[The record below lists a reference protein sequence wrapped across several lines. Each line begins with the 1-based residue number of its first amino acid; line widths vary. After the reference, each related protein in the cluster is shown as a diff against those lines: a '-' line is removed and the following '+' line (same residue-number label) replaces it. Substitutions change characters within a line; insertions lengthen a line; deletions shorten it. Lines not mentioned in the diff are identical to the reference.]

1 MSCEVALDHQPARCR
16 PRSGAMLQLCFGRAL
31 ALCIESECP
40 LSNRAEKRVDAPGQ
54 CCSLEFAMPQSLLLS
69 PNGQFECYSR
79 HMFLSAC
86 AGIALHIPGACTA
99 RGTREAARRT
109 RAQVQRPEA
118 QRHTRAVTRVLHTCH
133 ARWRE
138 SGGMCRWPLRQDGM
152 SMQLAP
158 PRECGTSTACSPC
171 KTLCSIS
178 SQLSLSRSS
187 RQALLLT

>member
-1 MSCEVALDHQPARCR
+1 
-16 PRSGAMLQLCFGRAL
+16 MLQLCFGRAL
-31 ALCIESECP
+31 ALCIESECQ
-40 LSNRAEKRVDAPGQ
+40 LSNRAEKRVDAPGP
-54 CCSLEFAMPQSLLLS
+54 CCTLEFAMPQSLLLS

-178 SQLSLSRSS
+178 SQLSLSTTARELCA
-187 RQALLLT
+187 QPKFIALSIALGIAPSIK